1 MNKDNQSYLVV
12 FDGSLLIS
20 KLTRYY
26 YTGCLAIF
34 IIVLHMAV
42 VHVETTCSGMYNCK
56 YCNA

>member
-26 YTGCLAIF
+26 YTGYLAVF
-34 IIVLHMAV
+34 RTSLNHL
-42 VHVETTCSGMYNCK
+42 G
-56 YCNA
+56 